1 MRISLLFGLVLIA
14 VGLVALYQT
23 KNGLLMSTIGQAYYA
38 PPEESVALKTAF
50 EDLGGQDAAESG
62 YLLKQ
67 VARAR
72 VICTLQQTSE
82 QPSQTATEAFRR
94 LNLMMLGAGVNQLS
108 PVIDPQVHYIG
119 EIRPSLLRETVAWR
133 TSRLSRGEVSRL
145 DGLLHDLT
153 AVKHPAYAD
162 LPLGEGF
169 NHFAFRA
176 MVEAM
181 RTSGEAVN
189 ACVATGKSA

>member
-1 MRISLLFGLVLIA
+1 MRVSLLFGLALIA

-23 KNGLLMSTIGQAYYA
+23 KNGFLMSTIGQAYYA
-38 PPEESVALKTAF
+38 PPDEPEALKAAF

-62 YLLKQ
+62 FLLKQ

-82 QPSQTATEAFRR
+82 QPTQVATKAFRR
-94 LNLMMLGAGVNQLS
+94 LNLMMLGAGVNQQS

-119 EIRPSLLRETVAWR
+119 EIRRSLLRETVAWR
-133 TSRLSRGEVSRL
+133 TGNLSRGEVSRL
-145 DGLLHDLT
+145 DGLFHELT
-153 AVKHPAYAD
+153 AIKHPAYTD
-162 LPLGEGF
+162 LALGDGF
-169 NHFAFRA
+169 NHFALRA

-181 RTSGEAVN
+181 RTSGEVVN
-189 ACVATGKSA
+189 ACVAEGKKT